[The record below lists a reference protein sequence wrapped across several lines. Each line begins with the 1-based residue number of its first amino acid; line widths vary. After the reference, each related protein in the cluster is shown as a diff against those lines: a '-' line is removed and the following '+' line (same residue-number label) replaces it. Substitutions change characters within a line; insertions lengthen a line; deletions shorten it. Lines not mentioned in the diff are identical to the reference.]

1 MNKGYITEQIHPSIW
16 EAVPWYWSW
25 SAVLPDRKCRQLR
38 TEQHRNKITLA
49 SMADQLNC
57 RKSHKIGVQN
67 TQTLSID
74 SKLRQVREENVFN
87 NSTHL
92 KFDKVQ
98 ISRRNFWTKL
108 NISLHA
114 SPVWLSF
121 STLSEV
127 TAGWCVSC
135 LS

>member
-1 MNKGYITEQIHPSIW
+1 
-16 EAVPWYWSW
+16 
-25 SAVLPDRKCRQLR
+25 
-38 TEQHRNKITLA
+38 
-49 SMADQLNC
+49 MADQLNC

-114 SPVWLSF
+114 SLVWLSF